1 MLSNIYILDDLV
13 FLNIISLL
21 TNVATKFN
29 QVIKRWHLIKKYTTE
44 KEIYGCSFVL
54 SSMYFLF
61 NNNIYKLWDIHEFP
75 AFTHCGI

>member
-1 MLSNIYILDDLV
+1 MLPQ
-13 FLNIISLL
+13 SL
-21 TNVATKFN
+21 
-29 QVIKRWHLIKKYTTE
+29 IKLLKDRWHLIKKYTTE

-61 NNNIYKLWDIHEFP
+61 NNNIYYCYIFNLWDIHEFP